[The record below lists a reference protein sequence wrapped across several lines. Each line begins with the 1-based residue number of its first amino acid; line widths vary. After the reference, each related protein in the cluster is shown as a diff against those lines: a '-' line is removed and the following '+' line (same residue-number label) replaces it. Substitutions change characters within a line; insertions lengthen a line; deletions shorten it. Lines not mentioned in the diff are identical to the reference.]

1 MFLVDGG
8 ITEEQKE
15 IQRVALD
22 FAKNE
27 MAPHMHT
34 WDMEVSLQNFFT
46 LMDLPSSDWLLY
58 LF

>member
-1 MFLVDGG
+1 MDGG

-34 WDMEVSLQNFFT
+34 WDMEVSL
-46 LMDLPSSDWLLY
+46 
-58 LF
+58 